1 MPLILGTNSIKD
13 TGFNVANSL
22 RFNSGSSDHLN
33 RSTSSGNRLKWTW
46 SAWVKKTKNGA
57 DEDLFS
63 GYHNSS
69 NFTRIQIGDTG
80 VINFINKTSGSQN
93 GKLESNR
100 LFRDNSAWYHFVIV
114 WDSGNATAANRMRIY
129 VNGVEETS
137 FQSDTQPSQDQVSHV
152 NQDSKTN
159 YVGTFDGS
167 GTFFNGYMAE
177 VVLVDGQ
184 ALDPTSFGEFDED
197 SPTIWKPKNVSGLT
211 FGTNGFYLD
220 FEDSSALGN
229 DAAGSNNFT
238 VNNLTAID
246 QSTDT
251 CTNNFATSNP
261 LIDSGTGYSQGNL
274 DLSFGNGS
282 QDNAGGTFGV
292 SKGKWYWEHK
302 IISSGNTHYL
312 GIKSADSDLTS
323 TSGATGTPSMYYSN
337 AGNKVYNSSS
347 GGSSYGSTFTD
358 NDIIGIALDLD
369 NNAIWFSKNGS
380 WQNSATQS
388 EIETG
393 TTTNA
398 AFSGTGSSNGFPSEQ
413 VYLPWI
419 VGQTGG
425 AAFTMT
431 TNFGSP
437 TFSISSG
444 NADGNGYGNFEYSVP
459 SGYYALNTKNLA
471 EYG

>member
-13 TGFNVANSL
+13 TTYDVANSL

-33 RSTSSGNRLKWTW
+33 RTTSSGNRLKWTW

-184 ALDPTSFGEFDED
+184 ALDPTSFGEFDSD

-211 FGTNGFYLD
+211 FGTNGFHLD
-220 FEDSSALGN
+220 FENASSLGADVSGN
-229 DAAGSNNFT
+229 GNNFT
-238 VNNLTAID
+238 VNNLTSID
-246 QSTDT
+246 QTTDT
-251 CTNNFATSNP
+251 CTNNFATLNSLVNFS
-261 LIDSGTGYSQGNL
+261 SGTFEEGNL
-274 DLSFGNGS
+274 KTTGS
-282 QDNAGGTFGV
+282 DDTISTFGLT
-292 SKGKWYWEHK
+292 KGKWYWEAQRTNTSNQAHFGIGASNGFFSATSIVSSGDTIFIRGDATYTTHSRISVITSIGSNGGSPATFTTGDILSFSLDLDSSTK
-302 IISSGNTHYL
+302 NITIKKNDSSTLVNTDFSYDGSEPIFVFSRMNSGVGASFNFGNPINSISSGNTD
-312 GIKSADSDLTS
+312 G
-323 TSGATGTPSMYYSN
+323 
-337 AGNKVYNSSS
+337 
-347 GGSSYGSTFTD
+347 
-358 NDIIGIALDLD
+358 
-369 NNAIWFSKNGS
+369 
-380 WQNSATQS
+380 
-388 EIETG
+388 E
-393 TTTNA
+393 
-398 AFSGTGSSNGFPSEQ
+398 GF
-413 VYLPWI
+413 
-419 VGQTGG
+419 
-425 AAFTMT
+425 
-431 TNFGSP
+431 
-437 TFSISSG
+437 
-444 NADGNGYGNFEYSVP
+444 GNFEFAPP
-459 SGYYALNTKNLA
+459 SGYFALCAKNLA